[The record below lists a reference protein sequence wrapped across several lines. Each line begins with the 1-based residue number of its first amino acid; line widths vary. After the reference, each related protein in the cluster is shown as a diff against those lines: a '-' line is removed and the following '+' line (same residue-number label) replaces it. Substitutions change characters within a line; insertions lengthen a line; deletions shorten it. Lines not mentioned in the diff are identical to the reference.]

1 MSEQSAE
8 TFLYPK
14 HIRTDEINSK
24 QFLLRQMLHC
34 FRTGIAS
41 SREERDWHQKW
52 CKAKLYKKVLAPM
65 VGIWLLLALIG
76 TPAMAQGFQ
85 KLDSTH
91 GWLIERKLSEQ
102 KKPICR
108 ASVVGGGTWFSARVH
123 LNRKNELVIPE
134 GLKSPS
140 NKSVDAALEALRLC
154 RSSLL
159 YF

>member
-1 MSEQSAE
+1 MQ
-8 TFLYPK
+8 
-14 HIRTDEINSK
+14 
-24 QFLLRQMLHC
+24 HC
-34 FRTGIAS
+34 FRTGIAII
-41 SREERDWHQKW
+41 REERAWHQKW
-52 CKAKLYKKVLAPM
+52 CKAKLQLKVPAPM
-65 VGIWLLLALIG
+65 GRICLLLGLIS

-91 GWLIERKLSEQ
+91 GWMIERKLSEQ
-102 KKPICR
+102 QEPICR
-108 ASVVGGGTWFSARVH
+108 ASVIGGGTWFSARVH
-123 LNRKNELVIPE
+123 LNRNNELVIPE

>member
-1 MSEQSAE
+1 M
-8 TFLYPK
+8 
-14 HIRTDEINSK
+14 
-24 QFLLRQMLHC
+24 
-34 FRTGIAS
+34 
-41 SREERDWHQKW
+41 
-52 CKAKLYKKVLAPM
+52 
-65 VGIWLLLALIG
+65 IWLLLALVVA
-76 TPAMAQGFQ
+76 PAMAQGFQ

-102 KKPICR
+102 QEPICR
-108 ASVVGGGTWFSARVH
+108 ASVPGGGTWFSARVR
-123 LNRKNELVIPE
+123 LNPINELVIPE